1 MDEESSETMEEG
13 DADSVLGW
21 LDADCLDAAD
31 RSHVSAGL
39 WAIDTV
45 NPNAWP
51 GTMEYLRMSAA
62 DFVITQESR
71 VRSAHWAALLWC

>member
-1 MDEESSETMEEG
+1 MDEESSETVEEG

-51 GTMEYLRMSAA
+51 GT
-62 DFVITQESR
+62 SR
-71 VRSAHWAALLWC
+71 HAGIACAHWAALL